1 MTMKRILAAHP
12 GLIPSKWPS
21 WPLYA
26 TANPERGRHAPTFV
40 SARQSFDRFDLT
52 HISSKAN

>member
-1 MTMKRILAAHP
+1 MKRILAAHP